1 MAHEGI
7 ADLLNEQGSELDKLS
22 SELIKSYQ
30 KELELLAKIQDQL
43 ARIQAQ
49 EEALEQLKRRENE
62 ARTEA
67 LRARQHLRVLQNS
80 PLGRLQRKYWQL
92 NRKGKR

>member
-7 ADLLNEQGSELDKLS
+7 TDLLNEQGSELDKLS

-30 KELELLAKIQDQL
+30 KELELL